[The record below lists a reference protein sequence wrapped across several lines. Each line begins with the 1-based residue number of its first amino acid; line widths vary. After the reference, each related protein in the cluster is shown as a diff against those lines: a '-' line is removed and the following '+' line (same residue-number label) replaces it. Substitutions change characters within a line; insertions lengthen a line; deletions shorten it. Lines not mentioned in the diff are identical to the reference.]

1 MAFVHGKSSVFK
13 LDNASGSLTDISAF
27 VNNVDFPET
36 ADVAETSVL
45 GASNK
50 TYIVGLKDATISLG
64 GLFDATVDAIL
75 GAVVGQTATLS
86 YEYSPEGTGSGKV
99 KYTGEAIL
107 TNYALSSPVGDV
119 PLTLVT
125 IKNAPPPTVELA
137 ELSLAVPCTPVAV

>member
-1 MAFVHGKSSVFK
+1 MAFVHGKNSVFK

-36 ADVAETSVL
+36 ADVAESSVL

-50 TYIVGLKDATISLG
+50 TYLVGLRDASISIS

-119 PLTLVT
+119 VAYSADLQCSGAVT
-125 IKNAPPPTVELA
+125 RGTH
-137 ELSLAVPCTPVAV
+137 

>member
-1 MAFVHGKSSVFK
+1 

-50 TYIVGLKDATISLG
+50 TYIVGLKDATISLS

-86 YEYSPEGTGSGKV
+86 YEYSPEGTASGKV

-119 PLTLVT
+119 VAYSADLQCSGAVT
-125 IKNAPPPTVELA
+125 RG
-137 ELSLAVPCTPVAV
+137 SH

>member
-13 LDNASGSLTDISAF
+13 LDNASGSMTDISSF

-50 TYIVGLKDATISLG
+50 TYIVGLKDATI
-64 GLFDATVDAIL
+64 GLTGFFDATADAIF
-75 GAVVGQTATLS
+75 GAVIGQSATLS
-86 YEYSPEGTGSGKV
+86 FEYSPEGTASGKI
-99 KYTGEAIL
+99 KYTGECIL

-119 PLTLVT
+119 
-125 IKNAPPPTVELA
+125 
-137 ELSLAVPCTPVAV
+137 VAYSGDLQVSGAITRGTH

>member
-1 MAFVHGKSSVFK
+1 MAFVHGKDSVFK

-50 TYIVGLKDATISLG
+50 TYLAGLKDATI
-64 GLFDATVDAIL
+64 GLTGFFDATADAIF
-75 GAVVGQTATLS
+75 GAVIGQSATLS
-86 YEYSPEGTGSGKV
+86 FEYSPEGTASGKI
-99 KYTGEAIL
+99 KYSGECIL

-119 PLTLVT
+119 VAYSGDLQVSGAVT
-125 IKNAPPPTVELA
+125 RGTH
-137 ELSLAVPCTPVAV
+137 

>member
-1 MAFVHGKSSVFK
+1 MAFVHGKNSVFK

-27 VNNVDFPET
+27 VNNVYFPVT
-36 ADVAETSVL
+36 ADVAESSVV

-50 TYIVGLKDATISLG
+50 TYLVGLRDASISIS

-86 YEYSPEGTGSGKV
+86 YEYSPEGTASGKV

-119 PLTLVT
+119 VAYSADLQCSGAVT
-125 IKNAPPPTVELA
+125 RGTH
-137 ELSLAVPCTPVAV
+137 

>member
-50 TYIVGLKDATISLG
+50 TYIVGLKDATISLS
-64 GLFDATVDAIL
+64 GLFDATADAIF

-86 YEYSPEGTGSGKV
+86 FEYSPEGTASGKI
-99 KYTGEAIL
+99 KYTGECIL
-107 TNYALSSPVGDV
+107 TNYAMSSPVGDV
-119 PLTLVT
+119 VAYSADLQV
-125 IKNAPPPTVELA
+125 
-137 ELSLAVPCTPVAV
+137 SGAVSRGSH

>member
-1 MAFVHGKSSVFK
+1 MAFVHGKSSAFK

-50 TYIVGLKDATISLG
+50 TYIVGLKDATISLS
-64 GLFDATVDAIL
+64 GLFDATADAIF

-86 YEYSPEGTGSGKV
+86 FEYSPEGTASGKI
-99 KYTGEAIL
+99 KYTGECIL
-107 TNYALSSPVGDV
+107 TNYAMSSPVGDV
-119 PLTLVT
+119 VAYSADLQVSGAVT
-125 IKNAPPPTVELA
+125 RGTH
-137 ELSLAVPCTPVAV
+137 

>member
-50 TYIVGLKDATISLG
+50 TYIVGLKDATISLS

-86 YEYSPEGTGSGKV
+86 YEYSPEGTASGKI

-119 PLTLVT
+119 VAYSADLQCSGAVT
-125 IKNAPPPTVELA
+125 RGTH
-137 ELSLAVPCTPVAV
+137 

>member
-13 LDNASGSLTDISAF
+13 LDNASGSLTDISSF

-50 TYIVGLKDATISLG
+50 TYIVGLKDATISIS

-86 YEYSPEGTGSGKV
+86 YEYSPEGTASGKI

-119 PLTLVT
+119 VAYSADLQCSGAVT
-125 IKNAPPPTVELA
+125 RGTH
-137 ELSLAVPCTPVAV
+137 

>member
-13 LDNASGSLTDISAF
+13 LDNASGSLTDISSF
-27 VNNVDFPET
+27 GNNVDFPET

-50 TYIVGLKDATISLG
+50 TYIVGLKDATISIS

-86 YEYSPEGTGSGKV
+86 YEYSPEGTASGKI

-119 PLTLVT
+119 VAYSADLQCSGAVT
-125 IKNAPPPTVELA
+125 RGTH
-137 ELSLAVPCTPVAV
+137 

>member
-1 MAFVHGKSSVFK
+1 MAFVHGKNSVFK

-36 ADVAETSVL
+36 ADVAESSVL

-50 TYIVGLKDATISLG
+50 TYLVGLRDASISIS

-86 YEYSPEGTGSGKV
+86 YEYSPEGTGSGKI

-119 PLTLVT
+119 VAYSADLQCSGAVT
-125 IKNAPPPTVELA
+125 RGTH
-137 ELSLAVPCTPVAV
+137 